1 MSERSSVVTRFAPSP
16 TGSLHIGGA
25 RTALFNF
32 LYARHTGGTFL
43 LRVEDTDRER
53 STPDAVKAI
62 FDGLGWLGLTADAEP
77 VFQASRVERHREAV
91 QQMYDKG
98 RAYRCFMTVEELE
111 IEREKARAEGRAIR
125 SAWRDRDPAEGGN
138 KPFVLRFKGPLDGET
153 IVDDLVKGPVRFGNK
168 ELDDLV
174 LLRSDGTPTYN
185 LAVVVDDHDMGVT
198 HIIRGDDHLNNAARQ
213 TLLYRALDFPLPAFG
228 HIPLIHGPDG
238 AKLSKRHG
246 AQAVAEFAD
255 MGYLPEAMRNYLA
268 RLGWGHGDDEIFSDA
283 QAVAWF
289 DVADVV
295 KAPARLDWAKLNHIN
310 NHYIRLADD
319 QRLVEL
325 TLKTLRGRDTS
336 LPADV
341 TARLAAA
348 IPLIKEGAKTIPE
361 LADLT
366 LFALKAR
373 PFDLDAKTQQL
384 LTDTETHGRMAR
396 LADWLSDADIW
407 TPGITEAQLKEFAA
421 QEGVGFGKIGPA
433 LRGILS
439 GGSVAPDLA
448 STLTALGRQESVG
461 RLHDA
466 LSKGEKNL

>member
-1 MSERSSVVTRFAPSP
+1 
-16 TGSLHIGGA
+16 
-25 RTALFNF
+25 LFNF

-62 FDGLGWLGLTADAEP
+62 FDGLNWLGLQSDAEP
-77 VFQASRVERHREAV
+77 VFQFSRVDRHREAA
-91 QQMYDKG
+91 QRLLDKG

-125 SAWRDRDPAEGGN
+125 SAWRERDPAEGGN
-138 KPFVLRFKGPLDGET
+138 KPFVVRFKGPLDGET
-153 IVDDLVKGPVRFGNK
+153 VVDDLVKGPVRFHNK

-198 HIIRGDDHLNNAARQ
+198 HVIRGDDHLNNAARQ
-213 TLLYRALDFPLPAFG
+213 TLLYQALDFPLPAFG

-283 QAVAWF
+283 QAVEWF

-310 NHYIRLADD
+310 NHYLRLADD
-319 QRLVEL
+319 TRLAEL
-325 TLKTLRGRDTS
+325 TLHAHRSREMH
-336 LPADV
+336 LPGDALE
-341 TARLAAA
+341 RLQA
-348 IPLIKEGAKTIPE
+348 IVPLVKEGAKTIPE

-366 LFALKAR
+366 IFALKPR
-373 PFDLDAKTQQL
+373 PLALDEKTQKL
-384 LTDTETHGRMAR
+384 LSDPETSGRMER
-396 LADWLSDADIW
+396 LAETLAGAGDWSHAGL
-407 TPGITEAQLKEFAA
+407 EQELKNFASA
-421 QEGVGFGKIGPA
+421 EGVGLGKIGPA

-439 GGSVAPDLA
+439 GGAVAPDLA
-448 STLTALGRQESVG
+448 SALSGLGREESLG
-461 RLHDA
+461 RLQDA
-466 LSKGEKNL
+466 LFKR

>member
-1 MSERSSVVTRFAPSP
+1 
-16 TGSLHIGGA
+16 
-25 RTALFNF
+25 LFNF

-62 FDGLGWLGLTADAEP
+62 FDGLYWLGLTPDAEP
-77 VFQASRVERHREAV
+77 VFQFSRVDRHREAV
-91 QQMYDKG
+91 RRMLEQG

-111 IEREKARAEGRAIR
+111 IEREKARADGRAIR
-125 SAWRDRDPAEGGN
+125 SIWRDRNPAEGGN
-138 KPFVLRFKGPLDGET
+138 KPFVVRFRGPLEGET
-153 IVDDLVKGPVRFGNK
+153 VVDDLVKGPVRFRNK

-198 HIIRGDDHLNNAARQ
+198 HVIRGDDHLNNAARQ
-213 TLLYRALDFPLPAFG
+213 TLLYQALDFPVPAFG

-283 QAVAWF
+283 QAIAWF

-319 QRLVEL
+319 ARLAEL
-325 TLKTLRGRDTS
+325 TLKVHRSREAH
-336 LPADV
+336 LPAD
-341 TARLAAA
+341 AAERLAAT
-348 IPLIKEGAKTIPE
+348 IPLVKEGAKTIPE

-366 LFALKAR
+366 IFALKRR
-373 PFDLDAKTQQL
+373 PLALDAKTQQVL
-384 LTDTETHGRMAR
+384 SDPETHARMVR
-396 LADWLSDADIW
+396 L
-407 TPGITEAQLKEFAA
+407 TEALTRATRWNPAALEAELKEFAA
-421 QEGVGFGKIGPA
+421 QEGVGLGKIGPG
-433 LRGILS
+433 LRGMLS
-439 GGSVAPDLA
+439 GGAVAPDLA
-448 STLTALGRQESVG
+448 SCLTALGRDESLG
-461 RLHDA
+461 RLQDA
-466 LSKGEKNL
+466 LFKA

>member
-1 MSERSSVVTRFAPSP
+1 MSERPSVVTRFAPSP

-77 VFQASRVERHREAV
+77 IFQYTRADRHREAV
-91 QQMYDKG
+91 GRLLDKG

-111 IEREKARAEGRAIR
+111 VEREKARAEGRAIR
-125 SAWRDRDPAEGGN
+125 SMWRERDPAEGGD
-138 KPFVLRFKGPLDGET
+138 KPFVVRFKGPLEGET
-153 IVDDLVKGPVRFGNK
+153 VVHDLVKGPVRFQNK

-174 LLRSDGTPTYN
+174 LLRSDGNPTYN

-198 HIIRGDDHLNNAARQ
+198 HVIRGDDHLNNAARQ
-213 TLLYRALDFPLPAFG
+213 TLLYQALDFEVPAFG

-283 QAVAWF
+283 QAVDWF

-319 QRLVEL
+319 ERLAEL
-325 TLKTLRGRDTS
+325 TLKTHRGREAH
-336 LPADV
+336 LPAD
-341 TARLAAA
+341 ALERLKAV
-348 IPLIKEGAKTIPE
+348 IPLVKEGAKTIPE

-366 LFALKAR
+366 IFALKAR
-373 PFDLDAKTQQL
+373 PLALEAKTQQVL
-384 LTDTETHGRMAR
+384 SDPETHARMSR
-396 LADWLSDADIW
+396 LAQALEGARDWSHVGL
-407 TPGITEAQLKEFAA
+407 EAELKNFAA
-421 QEGVGFGKIGPA
+421 REGVGLGKIGPG

-439 GGSVAPDLA
+439 GGAVAPDLA
-448 STLTALGRQESVG
+448 SALSALGREESLG
-461 RLHDA
+461 RLQDA
-466 LSKGEKNL
+466 LFNP